1 MVITV
6 FIVFWPPLFL
16 GSPLL
21 LFCVAKNRM
30 GAVLRMTGCLP
41 NMPSPAPYYLHLWLC
56 CKGKWGFKP
65 LSVFPRNFGCSHDF
79 KTKKLM
85 IIDVSTI
92 FRQEWWSTNA
102 LYVLSHTFKRP
113 RTFILHPLS
122 WSQAFLY
129 LFRQEGT
136 GEMAVLTGIVQ
147 HEGDRNRG
155 ITSAEGAAPDIP
167 VAFLLDSY
175 WIVVLLCSFNVIL
188 FFGVIING
196 SFMGLM
202 RYSWTMV
209 VFLAGRVGQNRL
221 LMGFKIGLNHLFME
235 YLWD

>member
-1 MVITV
+1 
-6 FIVFWPPLFL
+6 
-16 GSPLL
+16 
-21 LFCVAKNRM
+21 
-30 GAVLRMTGCLP
+30 
-41 NMPSPAPYYLHLWLC
+41 
-56 CKGKWGFKP
+56 
-65 LSVFPRNFGCSHDF
+65 
-79 KTKKLM
+79 
-85 IIDVSTI
+85 
-92 FRQEWWSTNA
+92 
-102 LYVLSHTFKRP
+102 
-113 RTFILHPLS
+113 
-122 WSQAFLY
+122 
-129 LFRQEGT
+129 
-136 GEMAVLTGIVQ
+136 MAVLTGIVQ